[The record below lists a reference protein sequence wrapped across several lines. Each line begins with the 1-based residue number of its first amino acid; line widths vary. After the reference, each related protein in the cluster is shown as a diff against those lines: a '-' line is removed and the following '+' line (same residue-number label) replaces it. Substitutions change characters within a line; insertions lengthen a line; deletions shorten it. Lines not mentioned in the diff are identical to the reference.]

1 MYKKFKR
8 LLGLL
13 MVFAMLVGLV
23 PLNGMTQVNATNDS
37 SANMTVYLQVTDN
50 WKQENAA
57 FRAYLWETGHDSD
70 DADGTYYK
78 DFTPVSGENNL
89 YSVTLNNKSCYKIKV
104 VRCSSD

>member
-1 MYKKFKR
+1 MRRQKSDMEKLLRIKERKEEIMYKKFKR

-23 PLNGMTQVNATNDS
+23 PLNGMTQVNAANDS
-37 SANMTVYLQVTDN
+37 AANMTVYLQVTDN

-57 FRAYLWETGHDSD
+57 FGAYLWETGHDSK

-78 DFTPVSGENNL
+78 DFTPVWR
-89 YSVTLNNKSCYKIKV
+89 K
-104 VRCSSD
+104 